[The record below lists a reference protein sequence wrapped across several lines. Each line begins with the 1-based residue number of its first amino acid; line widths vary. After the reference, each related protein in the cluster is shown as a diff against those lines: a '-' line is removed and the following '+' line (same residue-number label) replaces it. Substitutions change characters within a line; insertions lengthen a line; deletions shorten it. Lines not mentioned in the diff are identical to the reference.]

1 MRFNAERIYRKIKRY
16 EIISFDIFDTLVKRN
31 VPYPADIFDVVE
43 KEYNKNHVNNRIE
56 SFKRIRKAAERKAR
70 EKHLETEI
78 TLDEIYSFL
87 PVSDE
92 NRKDELKKIEVTCE
106 INYCVPNIP
115 IIDIFRKCLKDGKIV
130 IITSDMY
137 LPENVIVEILDNC
150 GIVGYKRLY
159 LSSLIGK
166 KKSTGELFDY
176 IMADLQIRGKDIIH
190 IGDRKNKQF
199 GIR

>member
-1 MRFNAERIYRKIKRY
+1 M
-16 EIISFDIFDTLVKRN
+16 
-31 VPYPADIFDVVE
+31 
-43 KEYNKNHVNNRIE
+43 
-56 SFKRIRKAAERKAR
+56 
-70 EKHLETEI
+70 
-78 TLDEIYSFL
+78 
-87 PVSDE
+87 
-92 NRKDELKKIEVTCE
+92 
-106 INYCVPNIP
+106 
-115 IIDIFRKCLKDGKIV
+115 
-130 IITSDMY
+130 
-137 LPENVIVEILDNC
+137 IVEILDNC